1 TPTAGEI
8 VIGGRVV
15 NELSPRD
22 RRIVMVFQS
31 YALYPHLS
39 VYENIAFPLEAQKVK
54 KELHKEKVE
63 WAASLLG
70 IGALLD
76 RKPRE
81 LSGGERQRV
90 ALARAIVR
98 EPAVFLLDEPLS
110 NLDAKLR
117 ASAREELERFHRRV
131 GTTTIYV
138 THDQVEAMAMGDR
151 VLVLNKGVVHQLGTP
166 TEVYDNPADTFVA
179 TFLGSPPMNLA
190 ELSDVIVG
198 FRPEHFRPVSSV
210 NGEAVAFRFK
220 VENIEYL
227 GSEWIVS
234 GTPASG
240 KLGGQKVFSRL
251 NSAQDLSLGGTYDFA
266 VPQRELKS
274 FIFPICS
281 QFVVIVGANILAIAL
296 EKTFRGR
303 GFIRFL
309 ILLPWVAPIALGA
322 IGWKWILDSI
332 YSVISWVLVALH
344 FYKPFNAP
352 MWLGEPHLAIASVLL
367 VHSWRLMPFSTVIL
381 LAGRTAIPK
390 DIPEAAAVD
399 GAGFW
404 RTQFQIIIPMMRP
417 ILSVAV
423 LFGLI
428 FTFTDMTVVYILTAG
443 GPFDSTQ
450 TLPSLAFAMGIQ
462 GSDLAAGAAI
472 SLFLVPLLIII

>member
-1 TPTAGEI
+1 MAVVETRSLTKVFKEGELGAVNSVNLETREGEFLVFLGPSGSGKTTLLRMIAGLETPTSGEI
-8 VIGGRVV
+8 LIGGRVV
-15 NELSPRD
+15 NDLSPRD
-22 RRIVMVFQS
+22 RRIAMVFQS

-39 VYENIAFPLEAQKVK
+39 VYKNIAFPLKAQRVK
-54 KELHKEKVE
+54 KDLHKQKVE

-190 ELSDVIVG
+190 DLSHVIVG

-210 NGEAVAFRFK
+210 SGEAVAFRFK

-266 VPQRELKS
+266 VPQCELKFFDRS
-274 FIFPICS
+274 TEKRVEPK
-281 QFVVIVGANILAIAL
+281 VV
-296 EKTFRGR
+296 
-303 GFIRFL
+303 
-309 ILLPWVAPIALGA
+309 
-322 IGWKWILDSI
+322 
-332 YSVISWVLVALH
+332 SW
-344 FYKPFNAP
+344 
-352 MWLGEPHLAIASVLL
+352 
-367 VHSWRLMPFSTVIL
+367 
-381 LAGRTAIPK
+381 
-390 DIPEAAAVD
+390 
-399 GAGFW
+399 
-404 RTQFQIIIPMMRP
+404 Q
-417 ILSVAV
+417 
-423 LFGLI
+423 
-428 FTFTDMTVVYILTAG
+428 
-443 GPFDSTQ
+443 
-450 TLPSLAFAMGIQ
+450 
-462 GSDLAAGAAI
+462 
-472 SLFLVPLLIII
+472 